1 MQHISLYLFSAD
13 EICVCEFSQYSRFL
27 CFSWPSSANERC
39 YNVCLFAQVYRESVP
54 QDLRPGSEVMR
65 ISATDIDDGNNS
77 IVAYE
82 LHTLREDERGYFRVD
97 RATGVITLNRTID
110 VSTKLQFNPFQ
121 QV

>member
-1 MQHISLYLFSAD
+1 M
-13 EICVCEFSQYSRFL
+13 
-27 CFSWPSSANERC
+27 
-39 YNVCLFAQVYRESVP
+39 YRESVP

-82 LHTLREDERGYFRVD
+82 LHTLREEERGYFRVD

-110 VSTKLQFNPFQ
+110 VSIFMTLLKFVEKLFLNR
-121 QV
+121 